1 MELSYH
7 KLLLSTLHMVT
18 CAKGNPERITDET
31 LLQALTVNENLHA
44 LGFTLRPQDIGMLA
58 ASSSIQEFY
67 QQVKELV
74 PEVKAAPMYPDFPN
88 QVMEIDEAQFR
99 LHQMMHYFS
108 TYGLEWLTGQK
119 VSKGWLPDVASTPK
133 TERDDRLLK
142 DTVLE
147 LVWEEDSRGLCLRR
161 ILGRRERLTIPE
173 KELVLLS
180 LPHVSEETFDGMK
193 ILFKENLE
201 LLFPEIFAKMPGK
214 EAVRILGHLCQHTG
228 DVLNNAAILLK
239 KNRYHLRTA
248 QKRMLVRLLESY
260 PASDLRGNLILSN
273 TKRERNLLILRHL
286 DYNIYSRSAAHKKAV
301 ADLRAGS
308 LRSWEGTAKWM
319 LTGHEEGALAFAAK
333 RPGVMLRM
341 LQWILSLGYD
351 EEEIAGLL
359 CAQAEKFSTQMLVK
373 LLHTVRVET
382 EEGIRKEEEKAFRE
396 IEEHFVQRKRP
407 YAYIQRPYENEL
419 RSEKWQHESAVR
431 QCRDKLSRKL
441 DAWSEPVLSRK
452 CRKEITKTMEKLEQ
466 QAGVFVQSQKNRA
479 LALEKSMRKI
489 QQRIIFLEGIVRA
502 YKDGREGTGRCAEN
516 AQCLIVSLE
525 SDKRR
530 MQERLSALQAEIDGQ
545 IQYVLSENNFEEI
558 KADIIKKYDL
568 LRERSGAEILALH
581 EASAR
586 KIEVLE
592 AAHRER
598 LAQIEEKYALLRA
611 SAPSALIAI
620 EEEEAAEKE
629 KAAPRFERRI
639 RALHSIP
646 ARKRILERVLQ
657 AHLETVTTPLK
668 GRKVWL
674 DPGPF
679 DLAHSLMQTTDK
691 SQDGTYVRS
700 GFAWRIPEAAKRV
713 RFFVYWNDIRRVDID
728 LHASAA
734 DYPVGKPDWL
744 SWSIPA
750 TSPTATP
757 RSTSTSTSART
768 CAISP

>member
-108 TYGLEWLTGQK
+108 TYGLEWLTGQR

-558 KADIIKKYDL
+558 NWRLPTGKGWHRSRKSTL
-568 LRERSGAEILALH
+568 FFGLR
-581 EASAR
+581 
-586 KIEVLE
+586 
-592 AAHRER
+592 
-598 LAQIEEKYALLRA
+598 
-611 SAPSALIAI
+611 
-620 EEEEAAEKE
+620 
-629 KAAPRFERRI
+629 
-639 RALHSIP
+639 
-646 ARKRILERVLQ
+646 
-657 AHLETVTTPLK
+657 HLPL
-668 GRKVWL
+668 
-674 DPGPF
+674 
-679 DLAHSLMQTTDK
+679 S
-691 SQDGTYVRS
+691 
-700 GFAWRIPEAAKRV
+700 
-713 RFFVYWNDIRRVDID
+713 
-728 LHASAA
+728 
-734 DYPVGKPDWL
+734 
-744 SWSIPA
+744 
-750 TSPTATP
+750 
-757 RSTSTSTSART
+757 
-768 CAISP
+768 